1 MVVRRASLAK
11 VPTGIEAPITKVIG
25 IILSA
30 QQAAPM
36 YVAQALEKV
45 RRETDASFIMAFCF
59 IVLLSKHALNNI
71 RDFE

>member
-25 IILSA
+25 IILAA

-45 RRETDASFIMAFCF
+45 SVCGPRAGHSGTAGGRCGRRLVGVTA
-59 IVLLSKHALNNI
+59 
-71 RDFE
+71 